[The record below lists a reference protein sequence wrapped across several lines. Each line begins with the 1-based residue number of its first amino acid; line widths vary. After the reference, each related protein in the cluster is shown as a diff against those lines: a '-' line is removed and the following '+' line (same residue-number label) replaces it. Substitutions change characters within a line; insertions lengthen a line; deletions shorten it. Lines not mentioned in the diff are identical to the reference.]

1 MSLKSEFECEA
12 CAKEFAAMNL
22 LLSEGDRL
30 IAKALVLSEVAQI
43 ARAEY
48 RMNQILNA
56 SWNLRSKQAADAAG
70 ARARSGS
77 NAKEITALVGRYMDK
92 WSTDVAKPYTN
103 SIAEI
108 YKLARTAGF
117 KKANK
122 NTKSSLQY
130 SSALLD
136 KLSEPVEKAKKA
148 KVKPDFDLLDD
159 SAIDALQDDQMIWI
173 GEHYDS
179 NVSVVVRGSV
189 EDTMKLG
196 LGRNDAGL
204 AMSMAVRESL
214 RKVQTPG
221 GFYGT
226 QSQYFEGLAA
236 NTATNSRVRGQVR
249 SFVDVGVTRFV
260 LVNPMDRRTSEI
272 CQHMNGKVFLVE
284 DAVQQIESEAG
295 ATNPDDVRAAHPWMS
310 YKELQTISP
319 KSGDVGRSDSAALA
333 KSGIVLPPFHFRC
346 RTTVDISQES
356 RYFSALTSYE
366 RKTIISIPNKTS
378 PTRRNTPK
386 PTPKSGVP
394 KGGKH
399 PTKRPATMPVIS

>member
-1 MSLKSEFECEA
+1 
-12 CAKEFAAMNL
+12 MNL
-22 LLSEGDRL
+22 LLCESDRL

-56 SWNLRSKQAADAAG
+56 AWNLRAKQAAEAAG
-70 ARARSGS
+70 VRARSGGK
-77 NAKEITALVGRYMDK
+77 AKEISALVGKYMNK
-92 WSTDVAKPYTN
+92 WPNDVAKPYTN
-103 SIAEI
+103 SISEI
-108 YKLARTAGF
+108 YKLARTAGL
-117 KKANK
+117 KKATK

-148 KVKPDFDLLDD
+148 QVKPDFDLLDD

-173 GEHYDS
+173 GEHYDN

-204 AMSMAVRESL
+204 AMSMAVKESL
-214 RKVQTPG
+214 ARVQTPG

-295 ATNPDDVRAAHPWMS
+295 ATHPDHVKAAHPWIP
-310 YKELQTISP
+310 YNELRNISP
-319 KSGDVGRSDSAALA
+319 KSGNVGRRDSAALA

-346 RTTVDISQES
+346 RTTVDISHES
-356 RYFSALTSYE
+356 RYFSALTEYE
-366 RKTIISIPNKTS
+366 RKTIVSIPRKTS
-378 PTRRNTPK
+378 PTRANTPK
-386 PTPKSGVP
+386 PKPKSKVP
-394 KGGKH
+394 KAGKH
-399 PTKRPATMPVIS
+399 PTKRPATMPIIS